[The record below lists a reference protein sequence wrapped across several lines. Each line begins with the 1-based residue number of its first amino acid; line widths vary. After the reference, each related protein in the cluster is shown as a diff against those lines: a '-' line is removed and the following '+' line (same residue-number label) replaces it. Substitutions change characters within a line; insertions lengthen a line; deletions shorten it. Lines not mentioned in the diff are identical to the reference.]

1 MGNSQRVVHMVGHGH
16 IDPVWLWRWPE
27 GLQEARATFWS
38 AIHRMAE
45 YPDFVFT
52 CDQVALLAWVEQ
64 ADPVLFEEIRKH
76 VADGRW
82 VNVGGWWVEPDCNL
96 PTGESFV
103 RQGLY
108 GQRFLQEKF
117 GRPATTGLNA
127 DPFGHSATLPQIL
140 RQQGIDSY
148 CFLRPGPHEMQL
160 PGNPFWWESPDG
172 SRVLACRIPHQYG
185 SAGGNLAE
193 HLDAALAPDQS
204 LAMVYYGVGD
214 HGGGPTKA
222 NIASIQQLSADGAYG
237 SLIFSSPPDYVRTVL
252 DSTSDIPAWKGD
264 LQHHAAGCYAANS
277 AMKRWMREAE
287 HALIAA
293 EKWATVAALVSS
305 VRYPADELEA
315 AWKQVLF
322 NQFHDILPGSAIEA
336 SYEDARD
343 DLGAA
348 RSTARRVA
356 TLAQQSIA
364 RDIDIP
370 FREGSQPV
378 LVFNPH
384 PWPVR
389 SDVECES
396 WLFRGP
402 VRVSDAAGNHL
413 PCQEIQPLA
422 TGAGQRRLVFPAD
435 VPALGYQLFWVDP
448 SEPSTADSAES
459 DEFVLENDHLR
470 AVLDPTTGWLESL
483 LDKATGLDLAAHRP
497 HTVVSPDHTDTW
509 GHRVVS
515 YAGDGESFRCRSVR
529 LIEHGP
535 VRTVVRVESEYGQ
548 STLCEEFVLGRDS
561 RQLRVDVTI
570 DWHEQLTLLKLR
582 FPTGLDQPVATYEIP
597 YGHLE
602 RGTDGAE
609 EPGQSW
615 IDVTGTIEGKAAG
628 LAIVNNAKSAYDVSG
643 GDIGITAV
651 RSPVY
656 AWHDPQQLD
665 PRARYGYQ
673 DQGRQTFSYLLI
685 PHSGQWRGAG
695 IVRAAAELAQPPT
708 MSYES
713 FHSGRLPAS
722 MSFASAASDSVVVTV
737 LKQSEDDPT
746 YFVLR
751 GYESAGR
758 AARLRLDLAFLGR
771 VIEADF
777 APHEI
782 KTLLVPTD
790 PAGPVRQTNLLEQ
803 LPAQ

>member
-1 MGNSQRVVHMVGHGH
+1 
-16 IDPVWLWRWPE
+16 
-27 GLQEARATFWS
+27 
-38 AIHRMAE
+38 
-45 YPDFVFT
+45 
-52 CDQVALLAWVEQ
+52 
-64 ADPVLFEEIRKH
+64 
-76 VADGRW
+76 VADGHW

-108 GQRFLQEKF
+108 GQRFLLEKF
-117 GRPATTGLNA
+117 GTPATTGLNA
-127 DPFGHSATLPQIL
+127 DPFGHNATLPQIL
-140 RQQGIDSY
+140 RQQGIDAY
-148 CFLRPGPHEMQL
+148 CFLRPGPHEMEL

-172 SRVLACRIPHQYG
+172 SRVLACRIPHRYES
-185 SAGGNLAE
+185 SAGDLAE
-193 HLDAALAPDQS
+193 HLDHALATLAPE
-204 LAMVYYGVGD
+204 LPAAMVFYGVGD

-222 NIASIQQLSADGAYG
+222 NIASVRELDQDGSHG
-237 SLIFSSPPDYVRTVL
+237 SLVFSSPPQYVRAVL
-252 DSTSDIPAWKGD
+252 DAATQIPVWRGD

-277 AMKRWMREAE
+277 QMKRWMREAE
-287 HALIAA
+287 HALLVA
-293 EKWATVAALVSS
+293 EKWAAVANQVST
-305 VRYPADELEA
+305 VRYPAEDLER

-322 NQFHDILPGSAIEA
+322 NQFHDILPGSAIET

-343 DLGAA
+343 ELGAA
-348 RSTARRVA
+348 RATARRIW

-370 FREGSQPV
+370 FREDSQPV

-396 WLFRGP
+396 WRFRGS
-402 VRVSDAAGNHL
+402 VQVTDAAGN
-413 PCQEIQPLA
+413 PRPSQPIQPHA

-448 SEPSTADSAES
+448 AES
-459 DEFVLENDHLR
+459 AGADPVDPAGFVLENDHLR
-470 AVLDPTTGWLESL
+470 VVVDPATGWLENL
-483 LDKATGLDLAAHRP
+483 LDKANGVDLVAGAGRP

-515 YAGDGESFRCRSVR
+515 YVADGETFRCRSVR
-529 LIEHGP
+529 LIEH
-535 VRTVVRVESEYGQ
+535 EYGR
-548 STLCEEFVLGRDS
+548 STLCEEFVLGRDA
-561 RQLRVDVTI
+561 RQLRVNVTI

-582 FPTGLDQPVATYEIP
+582 FPTGLEQPVATYEIP

-609 EPGQSW
+609 EPGQAW
-615 IDVTGTIEGKAAG
+615 IDVTGTLNGRPAG
-628 LAIVNNAKSAYDVSG
+628 LAIVNNAKSAYDVTG

-656 AWHDPQQLD
+656 AWHDPQTLD
-665 PRARYGYQ
+665 PDTRYDYQ

-685 PHSGQWRGAG
+685 PHSGQWRTAG
-695 IVRAAAELAQPPT
+695 VVQAAAELAQPPT
-708 MSYES
+708 VSYES

-722 MSFASAASDSVVVTV
+722 TSFASMSSESVVVTV
-737 LKQSEDDPT
+737 LKQSEDDPACL
-746 YFVLR
+746 VVR
-751 GYESAGR
+751 AYESAGR
-758 AARLRLDLAFLGR
+758 SARLALDLAFLHR
-771 VIEADF
+771 TVEVEF

-782 KTLLVPTD
+782 KTLLVPVDPDQPVQETD
-790 PAGPVRQTNLLEQ
+790 LLEQ
-803 LPAQ
+803 AVRTG